1 MGMVRRIRNLW
12 RRELVSAE
20 IEAELRSHIEMAVE
34 DGIRAGMS
42 EEEAGQ
48 AARLRFGNPVV
59 VRERAM
65 SSDAALGLDGIY
77 TDFRYAVRT
86 LHRAPAFALTAI
98 LTLTLGIGASTAI
111 FSLVQAFLLRPLPYP
126 QPSQLVVVWERLRTL
141 GIDRFP
147 APIGDFVDYRNDNR
161 VFSDMAAVENTHF
174 VLSGHDYPERIF
186 ALRATANLFPMMG
199 LRAAL
204 GRTLVSSDSQPG
216 HEHVAV
222 LSDALWRER
231 FGGDAKIVGEKV
243 VLNGQNYE
251 IVGVLSRG
259 VRFSVG
265 YPRAAALWVPL
276 TLVADAARRTG
287 QLEMLARMRDGV
299 TLQQAQANMDSVAAQ
314 LEREYHIERG
324 PHGEDPGY
332 GVRLIPLHEEL
343 TGNLRQPLL
352 LMLGATL
359 LIFLI
364 ACANIANLML
374 THGVSRA
381 REFAI
386 RISLGAPRARLMRL
400 LMTEALVMALLGE
413 VAGAGVAA
421 ASSTLLV
428 RLSPYQLASL
438 FGPSIDVQVLSYAAI
453 LAIAAVL
460 IFGLTPAMLVL
471 RRGKS
476 ELLALTA
483 HQVLGERRGRRMSK
497 VLVIA
502 EMALSVAL
510 TIGAGMLIHSF
521 IRLQEVPLGFE
532 MKHKLTATVNLPPS
546 YSNGNLQRAFF
557 GRLLERLRSTPGIK
571 DAAATTMLPAVDRPL
586 HDPFSLEGRQ
596 WQPYGNEQV
605 PQFMNHQ
612 AVSTDYFQTMGI
624 RLRKGRVFTADDK
637 EGSLPVAVVNE
648 TMVRGFWPGEN
659 PIGKHLMAGAPRP
672 GAPWLTIV
680 GVVADVKSGGA
691 TANSLPELYT
701 PMAQTPAVAMSL
713 VVRTKRSN
721 AARAAG
727 ELRAAL
733 ASLDSTIPL
742 TGVATYDELL
752 AGQLGPRRYEMFLLT
767 AFGSLAL
774 MLAAVGLYGVVSY
787 AVTER
792 ANEIGLRMAFG
803 ATARNVMGMVIRQAL
818 MLTVGGLGL
827 GVVLALLF
835 RQVLTSVVFGIRL
848 VDFPVYAGATLLLV
862 CVSLLAAAIPAWRA
876 ASIDPMQALRTD

>member
-1 MGMVRRIRNLW
+1 
-12 RRELVSAE
+12 
-20 IEAELRSHIEMAVE
+20 
-34 DGIRAGMS
+34 
-42 EEEAGQ
+42 
-48 AARLRFGNPVV
+48 
-59 VRERAM
+59 
-65 SSDAALGLDGIY
+65 
-77 TDFRYAVRT
+77 
-86 LHRAPAFALTAI
+86 
-98 LTLTLGIGASTAI
+98 
-111 FSLVQAFLLRPLPYP
+111 
-126 QPSQLVVVWERLRTL
+126 
-141 GIDRFP
+141 
-147 APIGDFVDYRNDNR
+147 
-161 VFSDMAAVENTHF
+161 
-174 VLSGHDYPERIF
+174 
-186 ALRATANLFPMMG
+186 
-199 LRAAL
+199 
-204 GRTLVSSDSQPG
+204 
-216 HEHVAV
+216 
-222 LSDALWRER
+222 
-231 FGGDAKIVGEKV
+231 
-243 VLNGQNYE
+243 
-251 IVGVLSRG
+251 
-259 VRFSVG
+259 
-265 YPRAAALWVPL
+265 
-276 TLVADAARRTG
+276 
-287 QLEMLARMRDGV
+287 
-299 TLQQAQANMDSVAAQ
+299 
-314 LEREYHIERG
+314 
-324 PHGEDPGY
+324 
-332 GVRLIPLHEEL
+332 
-343 TGNLRQPLL
+343 
-352 LMLGATL
+352 
-359 LIFLI
+359 
-364 ACANIANLML
+364 
-374 THGVSRA
+374 
-381 REFAI
+381 
-386 RISLGAPRARLMRL
+386 
-400 LMTEALVMALLGE
+400 MTEALVMALLGE